1 MKHSSPTHARET
13 KRMWRQ
19 NIGQTRA
26 KSFLIWRIIFS
37 EMARLFRSNPRQKAP
52 QLCAIFSDCLAV
64 RLQVF
69 VYVAL

>member
-1 MKHSSPTHARET
+1 MNARDPAHNFLRNGASSEKNMRVNE
-13 KRMWRQ
+13 K
-19 NIGQTRA
+19 
-26 KSFLIWRIIFS
+26 
-37 EMARLFRSNPRQKAP
+37 EMARLFRSNLRQKAP

>member
-1 MKHSSPTHARET
+1 MNARDPAHNFLRNGASSEKNMRVNE
-13 KRMWRQ
+13 K
-19 NIGQTRA
+19 
-26 KSFLIWRIIFS
+26 

>member
-1 MKHSSPTHARET
+1 MNARDPAH
-13 KRMWRQ
+13 
-19 NIGQTRA
+19 I
-26 KSFLIWRIIFS
+26 FLRNGAGS
-37 EMARLFRSNPRQKAP
+37 EKIMRVNEKELARLFRSNPRQIAP